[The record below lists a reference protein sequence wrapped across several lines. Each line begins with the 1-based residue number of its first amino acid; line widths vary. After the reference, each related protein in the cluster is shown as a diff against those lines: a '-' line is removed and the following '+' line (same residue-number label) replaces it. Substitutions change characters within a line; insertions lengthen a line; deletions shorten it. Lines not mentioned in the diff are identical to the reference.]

1 MACKN
6 KKYKL
11 DYKRCE
17 ISLTVKNSAALFKMA
32 SVKSCEIKGVAKK
45 WL

>member
-1 MACKN
+1 LQKEVISTQNSLAV
-6 KKYKL
+6 KK
-11 DYKRCE
+11 
-17 ISLTVKNSAALFKMA
+17 SAALFKIA